1 MNDMITGVCP
11 GCGTVHMITSDHPL
25 TQDEAGEEAKRLCK
39 CEAGVAVRARMD
51 AEQRILDMRGQGMDG
66 ITDTQASALIKL
78 TEPIFAN
85 EFSRVSLVSQ
95 SYLPDKGVCKMT
107 ITIKRNGVRL
117 DIKRKITYEPI
128 TQPET

>member
-51 AEQRILDMRGQGMDG
+51 AEQRILDRWHHGHTGQC
-66 ITDTQASALIKL
+66 TDQAYGAD
-78 TEPIFAN
+78 F
-85 EFSRVSLVSQ
+85 
-95 SYLPDKGVCKMT
+95 C
-107 ITIKRNGVRL
+107 
-117 DIKRKITYEPI
+117 
-128 TQPET
+128 